1 MSTSAGY
8 APPRRHTGA
17 YIIVITA
24 LIALAITA
32 WRFFTPLS
40 GVTGSGGSMTTMLGE
55 FVLFILGLLLIKHEF
70 GGLRSF
76 FVVLSWLAV
85 IGTLFGAVLLHG
97 WWTALVLVV
106 CAAGVVIET
115 FCGKPT
121 RSA

>member
-40 GVTGSGGSMTTMLGE
+40 GVTDSGGAMVTMLGE
-55 FVLFILGLLLIKHEF
+55 FVLFILGLLLIKYEF
-70 GGLRSF
+70 GGLRKL
-76 FVVLSWLAV
+76 FVILSWLGV
-85 IGTLFGAVLLHG
+85 LGTLLGAILLHG
-97 WWTALVLVV
+97 WWTAIVLVV
-106 CAAGVVIET
+106 CAAGVIIET
-115 FCGKPT
+115 FCAKPT